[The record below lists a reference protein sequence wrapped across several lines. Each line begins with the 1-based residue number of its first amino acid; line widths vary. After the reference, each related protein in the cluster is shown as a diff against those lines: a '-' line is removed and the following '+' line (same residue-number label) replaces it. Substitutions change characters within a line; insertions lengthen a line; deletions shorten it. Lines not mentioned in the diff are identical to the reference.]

1 MQVQVKHCET
11 SGIINIQIFCRIY
24 DSKELRKELGIAE
37 KGGQE
42 KKS

>member
-1 MQVQVKHCET
+1 MQVQVKLKVLQC
-11 SGIINIQIFCRIY
+11 INIQIFCRIY

-37 KGGQE
+37 KSGHE